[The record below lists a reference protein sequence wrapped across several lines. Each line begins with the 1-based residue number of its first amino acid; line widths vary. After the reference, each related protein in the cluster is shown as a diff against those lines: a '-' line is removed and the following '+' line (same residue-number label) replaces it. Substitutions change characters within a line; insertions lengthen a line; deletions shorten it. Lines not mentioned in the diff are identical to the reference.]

1 MRAQSTSASVSVRPY
16 PLVTISAVVS
26 MESSFPTPMLQLEI
40 YTDIIE
46 SNLYNNFDKAHLK
59 KWLKYLEIVRIPEAK
74 NYIYT

>member
-1 MRAQSTSASVSVRPY
+1 MRAQSTSASVLVRPY
-16 PLVTISAVVS
+16 PLVIISAVVS

-46 SNLYNNFDKAHLK
+46 SNLYSNFDKAHIE
-59 KWLKYLEIVRIPEAK
+59 WLKYLEIVQIPEDK